1 MSEVF
6 SLDVKKIRALEK
18 KYIYSLCC
26 LKIVATSN
34 KKDSDRIYC
43 IYYMLKAY
51 VVNNNALSIALL
63 NGMGLS
69 EWPCRA
75 KVGSAI
81 SIVCHL

>member
-1 MSEVF
+1 
-6 SLDVKKIRALEK
+6 
-18 KYIYSLCC
+18 
-26 LKIVATSN
+26 
-34 KKDSDRIYC
+34 
-43 IYYMLKAY
+43 MLKAY